1 MLANWYGGYSVTLAI
16 VIIAKGVRTK
26 ESGPVVH
33 SAARSRKNI
42 PAVKVSTGVSFE
54 DLVMKLC

>member
-1 MLANWYGGYSVTLAI
+1 MLANWYGGYSVTFATGT
-16 VIIAKGVRTK
+16 VAKGVQ

-33 SAARSRKNI
+33 SARSRKKNI

-54 DLVMKLC
+54 D